1 MELVAAEFGA
11 GRQTVYN
18 QFASKK
24 ALFDET
30 VSLLWEDI
38 RIDQVVSQTGTAE
51 SPKLT
56 PFGTS

>member
-1 MELVAAEFGA
+1 MELVAAESGA

-18 QFASKK
+18 QFASKN

-38 RIDQVVSQTGTAE
+38 RIGQVVSQTGTAE

-56 PFGTS
+56 PFETS